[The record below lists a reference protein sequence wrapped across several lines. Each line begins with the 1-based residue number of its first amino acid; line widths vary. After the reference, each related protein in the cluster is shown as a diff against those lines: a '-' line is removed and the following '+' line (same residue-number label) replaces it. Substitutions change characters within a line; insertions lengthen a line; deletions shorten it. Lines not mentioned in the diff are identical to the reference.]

1 MRAALAFNVVI
12 IEMVI
17 QTNLKGLER
26 MKILTTSHLKVF
38 LGKKYNSSIHTA
50 QNAKA
55 TSIRNVYEKTVMKQK
70 KSFLRCI

>member
-1 MRAALAFNVVI
+1 MRVALAFNVVI

-26 MKILTTSHLKVF
+26 MKILITSHLKVF

-70 KSFLRCI
+70 KSLLRCI

>member
-1 MRAALAFNVVI
+1 MRVALAFNVVI

-26 MKILTTSHLKVF
+26 MKILITSHLKVF

-50 QNAKA
+50 QNSKA

>member
-1 MRAALAFNVVI
+1 MRVALAFNVVI

-26 MKILTTSHLKVF
+26 MKILITSHLKVF

-55 TSIRNVYEKTVMKQK
+55 TSIRNVYEKTIMKQK
-70 KSFLRCI
+70 KSLLRCI

>member
-26 MKILTTSHLKVF
+26 MKILITSHLKVF
-38 LGKKYNSSIHTA
+38 LGKKHNSSIHTA